1 MATVAAAAVA
11 LMVVALAAAG
21 ASADS
26 FQPYTNHTVGGA
38 AGWVFNAVSKK
49 ASTDYSAWASKRS
62 FFVGDYLIFTNNG
75 NSTVIQTY
83 NRTTYRLCSLDQ
95 DYGNLTSQW
104 TSDAADGGGAG
115 SGGDLIPVP
124 LTEDG
129 GNYFFSSAD
138 GGAQCRNGMK
148 FHIVV
153 LHRQGQP
160 SPSPSPAA
168 SPPSVSA
175 ELSPSIQPQADL
187 NGGGRRGRGPW
198 ALSTFVGILLL
209 LMSSG

>member
-1 MATVAAAAVA
+1 MARVAAAAVA

-38 AGWVFNAVSKK
+38 AG
-49 ASTDYSAWASKRS
+49 TDYSAWASKRS

-95 DYGNLTSQW
+95 DYGNLTSQQW
-104 TSDAADGGGAG
+104 RGLDTG
-115 SGGDLIPVP
+115 P

-138 GGAQCRNGMK
+138 GGTQCRNGMK

-168 SPPSVSA
+168 SPPAVSA
-175 ELSPSIQPQADL
+175 ELSPSIKPQTDL
-187 NGGGRRGRGPW
+187 NSGGRRGRGPW